1 MIKALLSAAT
11 ILATSMAFSGCEIN
25 LDHGGPVEHSTQ
37 SVDLD
42 KSEMARVEIHMGAG
56 ELHLDGGSPKLMDAD
71 FAYNIPSWKPEV
83 RYQSSGFRG
92 DLTIEQ
98 PHGVSVRSNVTYKWN
113 IHLNDQL
120 PMDVVTHLG
129 AGEARLNLGDV
140 NLRSLEVHMGVGE
153 LRLDLRGKP
162 RRDYSVQVHGG
173 VGHATIY
180 LPSDVGVVADAS
192 GGIGHIEMRGLE
204 QRNGEWVNPA
214 HEHAPVTIHLNVS
227 GGVGDIQVIAE

>member
-1 MIKALLSAAT
+1 MKKALLAAAGVVA
-11 ILATSMAFSGCEIN
+11 LCGCVIN
-25 LDHGGPVEHSTQ
+25 IEHGGPVEHATK

-42 KSEMARVEIHMGAG
+42 KSEMARVEIKMGAG
-56 ELHLDGGSPKLMDAD
+56 ELQLEGGSPKLMDAD

-83 RYQSSGFRG
+83 HYESSGFRG
-92 DLTIEQ
+92 QLTIEQ
-98 PHGVSVRSNVTYKWN
+98 PHGVSMRSNVTYKWN

-129 AGEARLNLGDV
+129 AGEARLDLGAV

-162 RRDYSVQVHGG
+162 TRDYSVQVHGG

-180 LPSDVGVVADAS
+180 LPDDVGVEAEAS

-204 QRNGEWVNPA
+204 KHDEVWINPA
-214 HEHAPVTIHLNVS
+214 HRHAPVTIHLNVS
-227 GGVGDIQVIAE
+227 GGVGDISVIAE

>member
-1 MIKALLSAAT
+1 MFKALLPVAAL
-11 ILATSMAFSGCEIN
+11 LAFTGCEFN
-25 LDHGGPVEHSTQ
+25 VDHGGPVEHATQ
-37 SVDLD
+37 SIDLD
-42 KSEMARVEIHMGAG
+42 KSEMARVEVHMGAG
-56 ELHLDGGSPKLMDAD
+56 ELNLDGGSPKLMDAD
-71 FAYNIPSWKPEV
+71 FQYNIPSWKPEV
-83 RYQSSGFRG
+83 RYTSSGFRG

-98 PHGVSVRSNVTYKWN
+98 PHGGSMRSNVTYKWN

-129 AGEARLNLGDV
+129 AGEARLNLGEM

-162 RRDYSVQVHGG
+162 QRDYSVQVHGG

-180 LPSDVGVVADAS
+180 LPSNVAVVAEAS

-204 QRNGEWVNPA
+204 QRNGEWINPA
-214 HEHAPVTIHLNVS
+214 HERAAVTIHLNVS